1 MRQGNRDRPQGY
13 GQDGRPGQGAR
24 GQQSQDPSYQGDRG
38 WQDSERDGGWS
49 QSAGGGENGDQ
60 PWNDGQT
67 SGGYDDAPWAGRNPG
82 GFPGGF
88 PGGRQEN
95 GGRQWG
101 RPRQLGGGYQDDLES
116 YRGGQGFGSSFGSG
130 YGSDSGSSGGQ
141 RGAGS
146 WPQGRSGPSWSSSG
160 GGMGSQTGSQSQ
172 ESYAGRGPK
181 GYKRSDERVR
191 EDASDRLEQDHQVD
205 ATEIS
210 IEVSSGEL
218 TLSGT
223 VTSREQKRA
232 AEECVESVPGVKDVI
247 NNLRVSRESSM
258 SAGQSGGSSTQ
269 SGRSGQQGK
278 DADSSSG
285 SGKDSNRSK
294 GTTSGASGGA
304 S

>member
-13 GQDGRPGQGAR
+13 GQGGRPGQGAR
-24 GQQSQDPSYQGDRG
+24 GQQSPDPSSQGDRG
-38 WQDSERDGGWS
+38 WRDPQRDGGWP
-49 QSAGGGENGDQ
+49 QSAGNGDSGEQ
-60 PWNDGQT
+60 PWNDMPT
-67 SGGYDDAPWAGRNPG
+67 SGGYDDATWGGRNPG
-82 GFPGGF
+82 GFPGG
-88 PGGRQEN
+88 RQDN
-95 GGRQWG
+95 GGQQG
-101 RPRQLGGGYQDDLES
+101 GPRQFGGGY
-116 YRGGQGFGSSFGSG
+116 GGDAGSVG
-130 YGSDSGSSGGQ
+130 GGQ

-146 WPQGRSGPSWSSSG
+146 WPQGRSGSSWSSTG
-160 GGMGSQTGSQSQ
+160 GGMGSQMGSQSQ

-191 EDASDRLEQDHQVD
+191 DDASDRLEQDHQVD

-210 IEVSSGEL
+210 IEVSDGEL

-247 NNLRVSRESSM
+247 NNIRVSRESSM
-258 SAGQSGGSSTQ
+258 SAGQSGGNATQ

-278 DADSSSG
+278 DSDSSAS
-285 SGKDSNRSK
+285 SGKDGGRSSK
-294 GTTSGASGGA
+294 GTTSGASGGV